1 MFCCNLAGP
10 PGSGKPNNI
19 PPKNG
24 IYMKLDFIRIK
35 YIKEYK
41 EKSSQE
47 FKEIVSDIKQE
58 VKTLVDF
65 VFTG

>member
-1 MFCCNLAGP
+1 
-10 PGSGKPNNI
+10 
-19 PPKNG
+19 
-24 IYMKLDFIRIK
+24 MKLDFIRVK

-47 FKEIVSDIKQE
+47 FKKIVGDIKQE

>member
-1 MFCCNLAGP
+1 
-10 PGSGKPNNI
+10 
-19 PPKNG
+19 
-24 IYMKLDFIRIK
+24 MKLDFIK
-35 YIKEYK
+35 VNYIKEYK